1 MSLESV
7 KAFFRLHGME
17 DRVISLSQS
26 TATVS
31 EAAMAHDV
39 EPGQIGKTLSFKI
52 KEEPLL
58 ILVAG
63 DKKIDNKKYKAQFGA
78 KAKMLSPDE
87 ALAFTGHAVGGI
99 CPFGLK
105 NEIPV
110 YLDASLK
117 AYEEIIPAAGDRN
130 SAIRLSIDE
139 VEKYSGFKIWVDV
152 CK

>member
-7 KAFFRLHGME
+7 KVFFQEHGIAH
-17 DRVISLSQS
+17 RVVSLPQS
-26 TATVS
+26 TATVG
-31 EAAMAHDV
+31 EAAEAHGV
-39 EPGQIGKTLSFKI
+39 APGQIGKTLSFKV
-52 KEEPLL
+52 KEAPLL

-87 ALAFTGHAVGGI
+87 ALAHTGHAIGGI

-105 NEIPV
+105 TNVPV
-110 YLDASLK
+110 YLDISLK
-117 AYEEIIPAAGDRN
+117 AYEEVIPAAGDRN
-130 SAIRLSIDE
+130 SAIRLTIAE
-139 VEKYSGFKIWVDV
+139 VEKYSGFTEWVDV